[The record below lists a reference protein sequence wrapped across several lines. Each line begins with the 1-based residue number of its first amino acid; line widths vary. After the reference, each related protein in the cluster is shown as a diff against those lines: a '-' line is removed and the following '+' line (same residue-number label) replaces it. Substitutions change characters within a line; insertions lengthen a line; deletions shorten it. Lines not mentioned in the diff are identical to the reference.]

1 MFRSLLAPALL
12 LACSTSGAARPIAA
26 PPPAAAMAPPSAPL
40 AAAQNAPAP
49 AATSGQP
56 ALTIYNGGFA
66 VVREGLQLQLVQG
79 VNQISVAGMT
89 ATLEPDSVILRDP
102 AGTRSLSI
110 LEQSYRNDP
119 VTQERL
125 LSLFE
130 GQTIRFQVQHGDA
143 ISVESGKVVRSG
155 YTPGTAGYDQWGN
168 WRGPPAQG
176 QPVIEMNGEL
186 QFALPGLPLFP
197 SLGDDT
203 VLQPTLGWTLNTDK
217 AGPLAAELA
226 YVTDGFTWESDYN
239 AVEEE
244 GAGKL
249 DVVGWITMQ
258 NHSGKTFREAKVKLM
273 AGDVSKVQP
282 QQPRAEYLGMAKRAL
297 AADESVVSEK
307 AFDEFHLYTV
317 SRPVTLRDAESKQV
331 EFVRA
336 EGVPEKRLY
345 VYDGAAPDGVPG
357 ASWADADYR
366 YAGDFGVEGQKKVWV
381 MREFRNDE
389 ASGLGIPLPK
399 GKVRFYTRDKDGQL
413 EFTGENLID
422 HTPKDETIRLYTG
435 NAFDLV
441 GERTRTDFKTSNNDH
456 WMDES
461 FAIKLRNHKA
471 EPVTFTVVEHMYRWS
486 NWEIRKPSQDFT
498 KKDARTIE
506 FSVTVP
512 ADGEAAVGYT
522 VHYSW

>member
-1 MFRSLLAPALL
+1 MFRSLLVPVILV
-12 LACSTSGAARPIAA
+12 ACSTAGAARPIADAQPVAALPRAA
-26 PPPAAAMAPPSAPL
+26 P
-40 AAAQNAPAP
+40 QNAPAQPAP
-49 AATSGQP
+49 AAPAGQP

-66 VVREGLQLQLVQG
+66 VVREGLQLQLQQG
-79 VNQISVAGMT
+79 LNQISVAGMT
-89 ATLEPDSVILRDP
+89 STLEPDSVILRDP

-119 VTQERL
+119 VSQERL
-125 LSLFE
+125 LALFE
-130 GQTIRFQVQHGDA
+130 GKTIRFQVQRGEA
-143 ISVESGKVVRSG
+143 VSIVEGKIVRSG
-155 YTPGTAGYDQWGN
+155 YVPGNGGYDQWGN
-168 WRGPPAQG
+168 WRGAVAQG
-176 QPVIEMNGEL
+176 QPVIEVDGEL
-186 QFALPGLPLFP
+186 RFALPGLPLFP

-226 YVTDGFTWESDYN
+226 YVTGGFGWESDYN

-244 GAGKL
+244 GSNKL
-249 DVVGWITMQ
+249 DIVGWITME
-258 NHSGKTFREAKVKLM
+258 NHSGKTFREAKIKLM
-273 AGDVSKVQP
+273 AGDVSKVNEQD
-282 QQPRAEYLGMAKRAL
+282 RRSAGAMLAYAAK
-297 AADESVVSEK
+297 ADRSEAVTEK

-336 EGVPEKRLY
+336 EGVPEKRIY
-345 VYDGAAPDGVPG
+345 VYDGAAPNGQPG
-357 ASWADADYR
+357 MNWGDADYR

-381 MREFRNDE
+381 EREFRNDE
-389 ASGLGIPLPK
+389 ASGLGMPLPK

-413 EFTGENLID
+413 EFVGENLID

-435 NAFDLV
+435 NSFDLV
-441 GERTRTDFKTSNNDH
+441 GERTRTDFKTSSNDH

-461 FAIKLRNHKA
+461 FSIRLRNHKA
-471 EPVTFTVVEHMYRWS
+471 EPVTFTVVEHLYRWS
-486 NWEIRKPSQDFT
+486 NWEIRQSSQAFT

-506 FSVTVP
+506 YSVDVP
-512 ADGEAAVGYT
+512 ANGEATVSYS